1 MGPSMSY
8 VAFKQAIVEKP
19 EMFDEFDLPENV
31 KKALR
36 AGLEETTADFDIQIN
51 LIAPPAYKI
60 ETTAL
65 DRQSGAEA
73 LNRCIATI
81 RRELESRHGEL
92 EVTVEPQAVNEDD
105 DKAMKERIDGI
116 ERDMMTDDE
125 EDEMDNDIE

>member
-1 MGPSMSY
+1 M
-8 VAFKQAIVEKP
+8 K
-19 EMFDEFDLPENV
+19 D
-31 KKALR
+31 ALR

-125 EDEMDNDIE
+125 EDEMDNDIEGDEQ